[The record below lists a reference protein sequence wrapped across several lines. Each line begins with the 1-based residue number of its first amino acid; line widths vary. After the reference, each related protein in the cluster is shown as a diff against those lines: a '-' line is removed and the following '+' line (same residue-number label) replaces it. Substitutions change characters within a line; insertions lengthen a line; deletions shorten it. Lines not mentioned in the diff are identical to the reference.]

1 MNRLNRAAAAAGRA
15 AAWLLPA
22 GRRDWVAAVWAEA
35 HEVPPGLARLAWR
48 AGGAWMLARE
58 ALMPRRL
65 GCAALFATAAGAAA
79 WAAWPQ
85 PGVGHA
91 AVSQFH
97 VIATVLLLAGLPLL
111 ARRFFGPATPSRA
124 GRFLRVFSCAAILAL
139 MPAFAIV
146 EAFANL
152 TPARPAYRYVFCTAQ
167 GWSSVQGCG
176 GVPGR
181 STGGPPWAGEIPLI
195 LMTIAYLGVILFL
208 TSRRSQVTR
217 STLAIGAGT
226 GLLFGVVMYAVAPVG
241 ITNGATDPWLPGS
254 KADPLVA
261 LAWVLLF
268 GGPAAAAWL
277 AAWRGCGPGGAALP
291 RGVRIGQGI
300 AAGVLANGIAALFTT
315 ALGTGTI
322 ALMLRSAWLLRWFN
336 HGHQLT
342 AIAAYRYESNAGG
355 GANVYLFML
364 IWFPVIGL
372 FMSAL
377 GAACAPLGRPAP
389 GELTPDAGRVPRSSF
404 PRSQV
409 AGQERLQRG
418 AQLGGER

>member
-1 MNRLNRAAAAAGRA
+1 MNRLNRAAAAGRRA

-22 GRRDWVAAVWAEA
+22 GQREWLAAIWAEA
-35 HEVPPGLARLAWR
+35 YEVPPGLARLAWR

-65 GCAALFATAAGAAA
+65 GRAALFAAAAGAAA

-85 PGVGHA
+85 PAIGHA

-111 ARRFFGPATPSRA
+111 ARRFFGPSSPSRA
-124 GRFLRVFSCAAILAL
+124 GRSLRVFSWAAILAL

-152 TPARPAYRYVFCTAQ
+152 SPAQPAYRYIFCVAQ
-167 GWSSVQGCG
+167 GWSNTQGCG
-176 GVPGR
+176 GAPGR
-181 STGGPPWAGEIPLI
+181 SSGGPPWAGEIALL
-195 LMTIAYLGVILFL
+195 LMTAAYLGVILFL

-217 STLAIGAGT
+217 STLTIGT
-226 GLLFGVVMYAVAPVG
+226 TLGLLFGVVMYTVAPLG
-241 ITNGATDPWLPGS
+241 LSHDASDPWLPGS

-261 LAWVLLF
+261 LAWILLF
-268 GGPAAAAWL
+268 GGPAAAAAL
-277 AAWRGCGPGGAALP
+277 AAWRGRGPGGAALP
-291 RGVRIGQGI
+291 RNVRIGQGI
-300 AAGVLANGIAALFTT
+300 AAGVLANGIAALF
-315 ALGTGTI
+315 ASVLGTGTI
-322 ALMLRSAWLLRWFN
+322 ALMLRSAWLLHWLN

-342 AIAAYRYESNAGG
+342 AIAAYRYEANASSGV
-355 GANVYLFML
+355 AVYLFML

-377 GAACAPLGRPAP
+377 GAACTPLGRPAP
-389 GELTPDAGRVPRSSF
+389 RELTPVPAT
-404 PRSQV
+404 P
-409 AGQERLQRG
+409 GNH
-418 AQLGGER
+418 